1 MLYEE
6 LLDASKPR
14 FDEFFK
20 NAKTFENQFC
30 WNEYNEQCYEYL
42 YKNNSYDDLA
52 TVKGA
57 KEAITGMKEMCSKCG
72 AYFIPK
78 RNESIPKYDVILGQQ
93 MEEEI
98 MKFLQEKLGTIVC
111 RGDLENRSYPDCKI
125 LKADGS
131 VAAYFEVKYH
141 AAPFVYSVRFTGRE
155 CYEGSATLDYKK
167 MKKQL
172 ALIEEEIDVP
182 VYYLHW
188 IDYPC
193 LKGIFYESSDSVK
206 AHMEKQHAEFE
217 RKKREGDD
225 KKSAGT
231 RYFSK
236 IYSYLLEL
244 KSFEE
249 MMDEFKALL

>member
-6 LLDASKPR
+6 LLEASKPR
-14 FDEFFK
+14 FDEFFR
-20 NAKTFENQFC
+20 NVKTFDNQFC
-30 WNEYNEQCYEYL
+30 WDAFNEQCYDYFYE
-42 YKNNSYDDLA
+42 NNTYDNLS
-52 TVKGA
+52 TVAGA
-57 KEAITGMKEMCSKCG
+57 KEQIPEMKDMCSKCG
-72 AYFIPK
+72 KYFIPK
-78 RNESIPKYDVILGQQ
+78 RNESIPKYDVLLGQQ
-93 MEEEI
+93 MEEEL
-98 MKFLQEKLGTIVC
+98 MLFLQEKLGTTVC

-125 LKADGS
+125 LKEDGT

-182 VYYLHW
+182 VFYLHW

-193 LKGIFYESSDSVK
+193 LKGIFYESADAVN
-206 AHMEKQHAEFE
+206 AHMEQQHAEFE

-225 KKSAGT
+225 KKSKGAQ
-231 RYFSK
+231 YFSK

-244 KSFEE
+244 KDFES
-249 MMDEFKALL
+249 MIDEFKALL

>member
-6 LLDASKPR
+6 LLQASKPR
-14 FDEFFK
+14 FDEFFG
-20 NAKTFENQFC
+20 NVPIFENQFC
-30 WNEYNEQCYEYL
+30 WNEFNEQCYDLL
-42 YKNNSYDDLA
+42 YTNNSYDNLA
-52 TVKGA
+52 TVAGA
-57 KEAITGMKEMCSKCG
+57 KESIDEMKQMCCKCG
-72 AYFIPK
+72 EYFVPK
-78 RNESIPKYDVILGQQ
+78 RNESIPRYDVILGQQ
-93 MEEEI
+93 MEEEL
-98 MKFLQEKLGTIVC
+98 MQFLQDKLGTVVC
-111 RGDLENRSYPDCKI
+111 RGDLENRSYPDCKV
-125 LKADGS
+125 LKKDGT

-167 MKKQL
+167 IKKQL
-172 ALIEEEIDVP
+172 ALIAEEIDVP

-193 LKGIFYESSDSVK
+193 LKGIFYESAESVRE
-206 AHMEKQHAEFE
+206 HMEQQHVEFE

-225 KKSAGT
+225 QKSAGA

-244 KSFEE
+244 GDFESLVE
-249 MMDEFKALL
+249 ELEALL

>member
-1 MLYEE
+1 MYEE
-6 LLDASKPR
+6 LLRFSRPR
-14 FDEFFK
+14 LDEFFR
-20 NAKTFENQFC
+20 NVTIFENQFC
-30 WNEYNEQCYEYL
+30 WDEYNEQCYDYF
-42 YKNNSYDDLA
+42 YTNNSYDALA
-52 TVKGA
+52 TVRDA
-57 KEAITGMKEMCSKCG
+57 KVNIPEMKEMCSRCA
-72 AYFIPK
+72 AYFVPK
-78 RNESIPKYDVILGQQ
+78 RNESIPQYDVILGKQI
-93 MEEEI
+93 EEAI
-98 MKFLQEKLGTIVC
+98 MGFLQEELHTIVC

-125 LKADGS
+125 LKKDGT

-141 AAPFVYSVRFTGRE
+141 AAPFVYSVKFTGRE

-172 ALIEEEIDVP
+172 ALIDEEIDVP

-193 LKGIFYESSDSVK
+193 LKGIFYESSEAVK
-206 AHMEKQHAEFE
+206 AHMEQQHAEFV

-225 KKSAGT
+225 QKSAGA

-249 MMDEFKALL
+249 MVDEFKALL

>member
-6 LLDASKPR
+6 LLEASKPR

-20 NAKTFENQFC
+20 NVKTFDNQFC
-30 WNEYNEQCYEYL
+30 WNEFNEKCYDYF

-52 TVKGA
+52 TVAKA
-57 KEAITGMKEMCSKCG
+57 KERIAEMKDTCSKCG
-72 AYFIPK
+72 KYFVPK

-93 MEEEI
+93 IEEELMSFI
-98 MKFLQEKLGTIVC
+98 QGKLGTRVC

-125 LKADGS
+125 LKEDGS
-131 VAAYFEVKYH
+131 IAAYFEVKYH

-155 CYEGSATLDYKK
+155 CYEGSVTLDYKK

-172 ALIEEEIDVP
+172 ALIDEEINVP
-182 VYYLHW
+182 VFYLHW

-193 LKGIFYESSDSVK
+193 LKGIFFESSEEVK
-206 AHMEKQHAEFE
+206 NHMEQQHSEFE
-217 RKKREGDD
+217 RKKREGDER
-225 KKSAGT
+225 KTVGA

-236 IYSYLLEL
+236 IYSYLLDL
-244 KSFEE
+244 KDFES
-249 MMDEFKALL
+249 MLDEFKALI

>member
-6 LLDASKPR
+6 LLEAAKPR
-14 FDEFFK
+14 FEKFFM
-20 NAKTFENQFC
+20 NVKTFENQFC
-30 WNEYNEQCYEYL
+30 WDEYNAQCYDYF
-42 YKNNSYDDLA
+42 YKNNSYDSLA

-57 KEAITGMKEMCSKCG
+57 KEAIPEMKDMCPKCG
-72 AYFIPK
+72 TYFVPK

-98 MKFLQEKLGTIVC
+98 MKFLSEKLGTEVC

-125 LKADGS
+125 MKKDGTA
-131 VAAYFEVKYH
+131 AAYFEVKYH

-193 LKGIFYESSDSVK
+193 LKGVFYESSDAVK
-206 AHMEKQHAEFE
+206 AHMEQQHVEFE

-225 KKSAGT
+225 KKSAGA

-249 MMDEFKALL
+249 MIDEFKALL

>member
-6 LLDASKPR
+6 LLEASKPR
-14 FDEFFK
+14 FDDFFK
-20 NAKTFENQFC
+20 NVKAFENQFC
-30 WNEYNEQCYEYL
+30 WNEYNEQCYEYF

-72 AYFIPK
+72 TYFTRK

-98 MKFLQEKLGTIVC
+98 MKFLQKKLCTVVC
-111 RGDLENRSYPDCKI
+111 RGDLENRGYPDCRI

-193 LKGIFYESSDSVK
+193 LKGIFYEGLDAVK
-206 AHMEKQHAEFE
+206 ARIEQQHAEFE
-217 RKKREGDD
+217 RKKRDGDD
-225 KKSAGT
+225 KKTAGA

-249 MMDEFKALL
+249 MMEEFRVLL

>member
-6 LLDASKPR
+6 LLEVSKPR

-20 NAKTFENQFC
+20 NVKIFENQFC
-30 WNEYNEQCYEYL
+30 WNEYNEQCYKFFYTD
-42 YKNNSYDDLA
+42 NSYVDLA

-57 KEAITGMKEMCSKCG
+57 KEAIPGMKAICSKCG

-93 MEEEI
+93 MEEEL
-98 MKFLQEKLGTIVC
+98 MKFIEGKLGTIVC

-125 LKADGS
+125 LKKDGS

-141 AAPFVYSVRFTGRE
+141 AAPFVCAVRFTGRE

-167 MKKQL
+167 IKKQL
-172 ALIEEEIDVP
+172 ALIEAEIDVP

-193 LKGIFYESSDSVK
+193 LKGIFYESAVSVK
-206 AHMEKQHAEFE
+206 AHMEQQHAEFE
-217 RKKREGDD
+217 RKKRDGDNQ
-225 KKSAGT
+225 KTAGV

-236 IYSYLLEL
+236 MYSYLLEL
-244 KSFEE
+244 RSFDE
-249 MMDEFKALL
+249 MIQEFKILL

>member
-6 LLDASKPR
+6 LLDLSKPR

-20 NAKTFENQFC
+20 NVKTFENQFC
-30 WNEYNEQCYEYL
+30 WNEYNEQCYEFL
-42 YKNNSYDDLA
+42 YNNNSYDDLV
-52 TVKGA
+52 TVRGA
-57 KEAITGMKEMCSKCG
+57 KEAIPGMKEMCSKCG

-78 RNESIPKYDVILGQQ
+78 RNESIPRYDVILGQQ

-98 MKFLQEKLGTIVC
+98 MKFLQKKLGAVVC

-172 ALIEEEIDVP
+172 ALIEEKIDVP
-182 VYYLHW
+182 VYYIHW
-188 IDYPC
+188 LDYPC

-206 AHMEKQHAEFE
+206 AHMEQQHAEFE

-225 KKSAGT
+225 KKSAGA

-244 KSFEE
+244 KGFEE